1 MGSSK
6 ELQRRVLDEL
16 DWEPSVNAAHIGVS
30 VTEGVVTLA
39 GSVNT
44 YAEKVAAE
52 RAAKRLLGVKA
63 VANDLEVRPPFP
75 AQLNDT
81 EIAQAVV
88 HALEWHVS
96 VPHEQIKVRVT
107 NGMVALEGRVDSW
120 YQRQAAE
127 VAARGLKGV
136 KGITNLI
143 TIRPALKAADVRT
156 RIESAFRRSAEI
168 DASRIQVETT
178 EGKVTLRGHVR
189 SWTERQEAERAAWAA
204 PGVVEVDDELKVG
217 L

>member
-1 MGSSK
+1 MESGK

-16 DWEPSVNAAHIGVS
+16 DWEPSVNAAHIGVA
-30 VTEGVVTLA
+30 VTDGVVTLS
-39 GSVNT
+39 GSVDT
-44 YAEKVAAE
+44 YTEKVTAE
-52 RAAKRLLGVKA
+52 QAAKRLRGVKA

-88 HALEWHVS
+88 RALEWHVS
-96 VPHEQIKVRVT
+96 VPHERIKARVT
-107 NGMVALEGRVDSW
+107 NGMVALEGSVDSW
-120 YQRQAAE
+120 YQRQEAE
-127 VAARGLKGV
+127 AAARGLKGV
-136 KGITNLI
+136 KGIANLI
-143 TIRPALKAADVRT
+143 TIQPALKAADVKT

-168 DASRIQVETT
+168 DANRIQVETT
-178 EGKVTLRGHVR
+178 DGTVTLRGQVR

>member
-1 MGSSK
+1 MESGK

-16 DWEPSVNAAHIGVS
+16 DWEPSVNAAHIGVA
-30 VTEGVVTLA
+30 VTDGVVTLS
-39 GSVNT
+39 GSVDT
-44 YAEKVAAE
+44 YTEKVTAE
-52 RAAKRLLGVKA
+52 QAAKRLRGVKA

-88 HALEWHVS
+88 RALEWHVS
-96 VPHEQIKVRVT
+96 VPHERIKARVT
-107 NGMVALEGRVDSW
+107 NGMVALEGSVDSW
-120 YQRQAAE
+120 YQRQEAE
-127 VAARGLKGV
+127 AAARGLKGV
-136 KGITNLI
+136 KGIANLI
-143 TIRPALKAADVRT
+143 TIQPALKAADVKT

-168 DASRIQVETT
+168 DANRIQVETT
-178 EGKVTLRGHVR
+178 DGTVTLRGHVR